1 MRKIIPAA
9 LAVVFLFGGAS
20 VPSTGAVSNAQAA
33 PAVCNMSA
41 CEASACDMSSC
52 DPGRC
57 ESCPGC
63 PGPCGPC
70 VIGQ

>member
-1 MRKIIPAA
+1 MRKIIPAVM
-9 LAVVFLFGGAS
+9 AVAFLLGGAS
-20 VPSTGAVSNAQAA
+20 VPSTGAVPNAQAG
-33 PAVCNMSA
+33 PAVTCDM
-41 CEASACDMSSC
+41 SACDMSSC
-52 DPGRC
+52 DPSRC